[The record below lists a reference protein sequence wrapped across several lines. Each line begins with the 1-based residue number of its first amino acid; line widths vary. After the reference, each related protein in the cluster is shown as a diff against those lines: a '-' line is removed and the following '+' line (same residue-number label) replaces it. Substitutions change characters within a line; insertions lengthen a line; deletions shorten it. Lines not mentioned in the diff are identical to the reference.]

1 MKMCLIPTFLT
12 PASRDH
18 LHMCL
23 SKIAQA
29 GQVSPVCE
37 IKLAAVLID
46 LNVQKARNPPQ
57 IRHTWRFF
65 FFPPLSGTSGELGWL
80 PAHLSL
86 VSRQDDR
93 LLAQWSNVLLT
104 TWLWRSQVW
113 SVWGQ
118 NRQLRQFSKS
128 LHPGGSLARSS
139 FPITLGRRQI
149 PYEISWHRRW
159 SQSNF
164 VGVCENPW
172 TCKGSFWLKKKM
184 VVLLLA
190 PDCCFNWT
198 DDRTGFNKDET
209 AFRWIPFNA

>member
-1 MKMCLIPTFLT
+1 MFDSNISDTSIQGSPSHVFVKDGTGRTGVSSMWNQTGCSAHRFKCSKSEKT
-12 PASRDH
+12 PPRSDT
-18 LHMCL
+18 L
-23 SKIAQA
+23 
-29 GQVSPVCE
+29 G
-37 IKLAAVLID
+37 D
-46 LNVQKARNPPQ
+46 F
-57 IRHTWRFF
+57 FF
-65 FFPPLSGTSGELGWL
+65 FFPPSVEHQVSLAGFPLV
-80 PAHLSL
+80 LSL

-149 PYEISWHRRW
+149 PYEISRHRRW

>member
-18 LHMCL
+18 LHVCL

-46 LNVQKARNPPQ
+46 LNVQKARTPPPPQ

-65 FFPPLSGTSGELGWL
+65 FPPSVEHQVSLAGFPLV
-80 PAHLSL
+80 LSL

-149 PYEISWHRRW
+149 PYEISRHRLW

-172 TCKGSFWLKKKM
+172 TCKGSF
-184 VVLLLA
+184 
-190 PDCCFNWT
+190 
-198 DDRTGFNKDET
+198 
-209 AFRWIPFNA
+209 